1 VATPTPDLPAPA
13 RPTARPASVV
23 EMMWAFNRLSLQ
35 GFGGVIAIAQRELVE
50 RLGWLTREE
59 FVEMLSMA
67 QVLPG
72 PNVINLSLMIG
83 DRFFGTRGAL
93 AALTGMLLVPSLLVL
108 ALTASYAQFAT
119 HPVVSSALRSMGAV
133 AAGLVTATALKLLV
147 TLRRNPM
154 GRAWCA
160 VFAVLTLV
168 GVGVLRWPMAVAV
181 LGIGSAAIAVAWTR
195 LRAP

>member
-1 VATPTPDLPAPA
+1 MATPAQLAAPSA
-13 RPTARPASVV
+13 TARPASVG

-59 FVEMLSMA
+59 FVEMLSLA

-72 PNVINLSLMIG
+72 PNVINLSLMVG

-93 AALTGMLLVPSLLVL
+93 AALAGMLLVPSLLVL
-108 ALTASYAQFAT
+108 VLTASYAQFAT

-154 GRAWCA
+154 GRVWCA
-160 VFAVLTLV
+160 VFAGLTLV
-168 GVGVLRWPMAVAV
+168 GVGLLRWPMAAAV
-181 LGIGSAAIAVAWTR
+181 LGIGSVAIGVAWTR
-195 LRAP
+195 LRAR

>member
-1 VATPTPDLPAPA
+1 MATPPPELPAAPA
-13 RPTARPASVV
+13 TARPASVG

-50 RLGWLTREE
+50 RLRWLTREE
-59 FVEMLSMA
+59 FVEMLSLA

-72 PNVINLSLMIG
+72 PNVINLSLMVG
-83 DRFFGTRGAL
+83 DRFFGTRGAV

-160 VFAVLTLV
+160 VFGLLTLV
-168 GVGVLRWPMAVAV
+168 GVGLLRWPMAAAV
-181 LGIGSAAIAVAWTR
+181 LGIGGAAIAVAWTR
-195 LRAP
+195 LRAR